1 MRFKKERQEFVF
13 RIQSNIYHRPFL
25 RKQLTAKSFI
35 VDILP
40 GFKYPSDEQN
50 NHFSFQVKPT
60 LKTTTL
66 GIRMCSTELLL
77 WKNQK
82 SSTCYPIT
90 LFKWDSIAEIF
101 LEIFNF
107 FGQPFSR
114 NSSKPLIVK
123 DFYLLRMSNY
133 YCFRGIPEKWDVEP
147 RTYRW
152 DPQERS

>member
-25 RKQLTAKSFI
+25 RKQLRAKSFI

-40 GFKYPSDEQN
+40 GFKYPSDEQ
-50 NHFSFQVKPT
+50 KPT

-82 SSTCYPIT
+82 SLTCYPIT

-107 FGQPFSR
+107 FGQAFSR

-147 RTYRW
+147 RTFRR

>member
-25 RKQLTAKSFI
+25 RKQLRATSFI

-40 GFKYPSDEQN
+40 GFKYPSDEQ
-50 NHFSFQVKPT
+50 KPT

-82 SSTCYPIT
+82 SLTCYPIT

-107 FGQPFSR
+107 FGQAFSR

-147 RTYRW
+147 RTFRR